1 MKYNE
6 NVNTKRNS
14 DIWHSASTSLNYLQY
29 SDTHSIVSE
38 EDGYVST
45 QDNSGN
51 YFLPFIRSSVPH
63 VNASPPATSGENRY
77 LSGKTFPAKIR

>member
-6 NVNTKRNS
+6 NVNAKRNS

-29 SDTHSIVSE
+29 SDTHSIVNE

-45 QDNSGN
+45 QNNSGN
-51 YFLPFIRSSVPH
+51 SIFYR
-63 VNASPPATSGENRY
+63 
-77 LSGKTFPAKIR
+77 LSGVQSRT